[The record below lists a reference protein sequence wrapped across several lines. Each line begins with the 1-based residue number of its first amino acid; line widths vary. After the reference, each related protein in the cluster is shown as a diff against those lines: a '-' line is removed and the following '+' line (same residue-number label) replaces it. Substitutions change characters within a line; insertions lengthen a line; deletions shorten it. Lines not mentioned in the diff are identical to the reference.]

1 MIDSTD
7 IKRAAAGLLFIS
19 FLALVAGCATVPK
32 DALKAGPQ
40 SLKQRQLQT
49 RKFDAKSEKDIL
61 AASVGVLQDLGFTIR
76 DSESQVGVISA
87 SKTAD
92 ATNPG
97 MTALAVTADILSAL
111 AGTYSNNVQ
120 NQDKAQEIRGSVVTM
135 PSSDTSKMLVRVTF
149 QRVVTNVAGQVSRL
163 ETIDDPK
170 IYEGFFEKLSKSVF
184 LEAEAI

>member
-1 MIDSTD
+1 MTSPKKTATYFLFVI
-7 IKRAAAGLLFIS
+7 LLLS
-19 FLALVAGCATVPK
+19 VSGCATVPK
-32 DALKAGPQ
+32 DLLRAGPQ
-40 SLKQRQLQT
+40 SMKQRQIQT
-49 RKFDAKSEKDIL
+49 RKFDAKNGKEIL
-61 AASVGVLQDLGFTIR
+61 SASVGVLQDLGFTIR
-76 DSESQVGVISA
+76 DSESKVGVISA

-111 AGTYSNNVQ
+111 GGRYSNSTQ
-120 NQDKAQEIRGSVVTM
+120 QQDKSQEIRGSVVTI
-135 PSSDTSKMLVRVTF
+135 PSSDPSKMLVRATF

-170 IYEGFFEKLSKSVF
+170 IYDGFFEKLSKSVF

>member
-1 MIDSTD
+1 MLTLDNARKSAT
-7 IKRAAAGLLFIS
+7 GLLLI
-19 FLALVAGCATVPK
+19 FLLASVAGCATVPK
-32 DALKAGPQ
+32 DALRAGPQ

-49 RKFDAKSEKDIL
+49 RKFDAKNENEIL
-61 AASVGVLQDLGFTIR
+61 SASVGVLQDLGFTIR
-76 DSESQVGVISA
+76 DSESKVGVISA

-92 ATNPG
+92 ATNAG

-111 AGTYSNNVQ
+111 SGSYSNNTQ
-120 NQDKAQEIRGSVVTM
+120 QQDKVQEIRGSVVTM
-135 PSSDTSKMLVRVTF
+135 PSADTSKMLVRATF

-184 LEAEAI
+184 LEAESI